1 MMHIRFSL
9 IAADPR
15 VLAGCIGYL
24 MRKIRIVLF
33 AAALRM
39 AVVTSLPD
47 IERYVR
53 MRQM

>member
-1 MMHIRFSL
+1 
-9 IAADPR
+9 
-15 VLAGCIGYL
+15 

-33 AAALRM
+33 GVFGAGAAALRM

-47 IERYVR
+47 IERYIR